1 MKNTEKKM
9 KKSTLIKTSKT
20 PPAAW
25 PTENEW
31 AETEKK
37 LARSKPAKRLPLD
50 ASPVEQAKQ
59 ELCSHFV
66 RYCQE
71 KDLTQRELAEVL
83 GVSESRVSEIVRYHH
98 GRFTI
103 DKLLELL
110 NIIKPK
116 LKFKVA

>member
-1 MKNTEKKM
+1 VKKTT
-9 KKSTLIKTSKT
+9 KKAKPSKISRT
-20 PPAAW
+20 PPPGW
-25 PTENEW
+25 PTESEW
-31 AETEKK
+31 VEIDKK
-37 LARSKPAKRLPLD
+37 LGKSKPTKVLAGD
-50 ASPVEQAKQ
+50 ASSVDRAKH
-59 ELCSHFV
+59 ELCAHFV

-71 KDLTQRELAEVL
+71 KDLTQRELAKIL
-83 GVSESRVSEIVRYHH
+83 GVSESRVSEIVHYHH

>member
-1 MKNTEKKM
+1 MNKV
-9 KKSTLIKTSKT
+9 KKSKLIKVSKT
-20 PPAAW
+20 PPPGW
-25 PTENEW
+25 PTEKEW
-31 AETEKK
+31 AEIEKK
-37 LARSKPAKRLPLD
+37 LDKSKQTKILASD
-50 ASPVEQAKQ
+50 ASPVDRAKH
-59 ELCSHFV
+59 ELCAHFI

-71 KDLTQRELAEVL
+71 KNITQRQLAEIL
-83 GVSESRVSEIVRYHH
+83 GVSESRVSEIVHYHH

>member
-1 MKNTEKKM
+1 MKREK
-9 KKSTLIKTSKT
+9 LGKTSKT
-20 PPAAW
+20 PPRGW
-25 PTENEW
+25 PSEKEW
-31 AETEKK
+31 TAIEKK
-37 LARSKPAKRLPLD
+37 LSKLKPSKVLPTN
-50 ASPVEQAKQ
+50 AGPVDQVKH

-71 KDLTQRELAEVL
+71 KNVTQRELALRL
-83 GVSESRVSEIVRYHH
+83 GVSESRVSEIVHYHH

-116 LKFKVA
+116 LKLNVA